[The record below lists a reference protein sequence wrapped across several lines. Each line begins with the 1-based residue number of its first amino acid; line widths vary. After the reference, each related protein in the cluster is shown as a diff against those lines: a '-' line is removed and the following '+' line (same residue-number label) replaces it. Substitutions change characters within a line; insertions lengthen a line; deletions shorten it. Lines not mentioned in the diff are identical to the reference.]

1 MSESNT
7 EEFWDFD
14 QIRLELDDRLSELTG
29 IRYNLLRLEVDA
41 ILFNQPINIAERV
54 DTNEQ
59 QNGVVD
65 EPIEPSA
72 VTSMQIPGVESENGL
87 EGSKERVIS
96 ESEEQALDNHNEN
109 SESSIINHTDKIKIE
124 PTEKDKSTQLKI
136 LRQKGFELACK
147 IARSAEIEAVVMQA
161 KCGLGFFM
169 ESPGQPLAADSISYY
184 YWWLLFGL
192 SEQNVNNELHYPMW
206 AYTDLYSRF
215 GEDQR
220 NQDNSL
226 VNWVGSEP
234 GITKLIYELL
244 HQQQFINDQV
254 FTDIFRLM
262 ENCRKI
268 RSNFLDPVIWEEQ
281 S

>member
-1 MSESNT
+1 M
-7 EEFWDFD
+7 
-14 QIRLELDDRLSELTG
+14 
-29 IRYNLLRLEVDA
+29 
-41 ILFNQPINIAERV
+41 
-54 DTNEQ
+54 
-59 QNGVVD
+59 
-65 EPIEPSA
+65 
-72 VTSMQIPGVESENGL
+72 
-87 EGSKERVIS
+87 
-96 ESEEQALDNHNEN
+96 
-109 SESSIINHTDKIKIE
+109 
-124 PTEKDKSTQLKI
+124 

-169 ESPGQPLAADSISYY
+169 ESPVQPLAADSVSYY

-206 AYTDLYSRF
+206 AYTDLYNRF

-226 VNWVGSEP
+226 VHWIGHEP
-234 GITKLIYELL
+234 GITQLIYELL
-244 HQQQFINDQV
+244 QQQQFINDQV

-262 ENCRKI
+262 ENGRKI